1 MAERSQNQVIVWGGC
16 ENRGWVGKV
25 LDLGGKKNEA
35 EAGSR
40 DW

>member
-1 MAERSQNQVIVWGGC
+1 VCGGGG

-25 LDLGGKKNEA
+25 WTWEAKNEA